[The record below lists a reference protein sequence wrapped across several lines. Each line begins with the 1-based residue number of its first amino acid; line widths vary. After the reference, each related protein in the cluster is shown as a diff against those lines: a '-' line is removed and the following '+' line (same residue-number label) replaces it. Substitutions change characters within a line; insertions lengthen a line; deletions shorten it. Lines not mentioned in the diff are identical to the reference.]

1 MKANEKNPPTQA
13 AEAATGADTVAVVQP
28 APRAQAPRARDENH
42 GRGGLYT
49 VTGGKTRLVHQT
61 KAAKTFKES
70 Q

>member
-42 GRGGLYT
+42 GRGG
-49 VTGGKTRLVHQT
+49 KTRLVHQT